1 MKIEAGNNVFVLD
14 FKGDSNEE
22 ERVFLEVSK
31 QMIDK
36 RLGTEPVKESTVEV
50 KPIEVK
56 TIEVKAPEVKVP
68 ASTVNPPTELLVGQ
82 PRKKYDSVR
91 EFLEAQERRLI
102 VGECDCEKVY
112 HFWVDDPNQKE
123 FKFKC
128 HRCGEEKVIAMDD
141 LVPANYKCEDCG
153 KQSSFWMEPS
163 QSVAIDCVACK
174 HEIDMYYHDKKKIM
188 TNII

>member
-1 MKIEAGNNVFVLD
+1 MKIEAGNNIFVLD
-14 FKGDSNEE
+14 FKGNSNEE

-36 RLGTEPVKESTVEV
+36 RLGAKPVKESVIAVNPFDAVTN
-50 KPIEVK
+50 
-56 TIEVKAPEVKVP
+56 EVKVP
-68 ASTVNPPTELLVGQ
+68 ESTVNPSTDSPVKQ
-82 PRKKYDSVR
+82 QRQKYNSVR

-123 FKFKC
+123 FKFTC
-128 HRCGEEKVIAMDD
+128 HRCGEEKVINMDD
-141 LVPANYKCEDCG
+141 LVPATYKCKECG

-163 QSVAIDCVACK
+163 QSVAIDCIGCK
-174 HEIDMYYHDKKKIM
+174 AEIDMYYHDKNKIM
-188 TNII
+188 TNSIQ